1 MADTYVMALDEGTS
15 SARAILFDR
24 KGNIAALA
32 QREFRQLYPKPGW
45 VEHDADE
52 IWNTQLSVAREA
64 MQKIGAEASQ
74 IAAIGITNQ
83 RETCVLWDRKTGQ
96 PLHHALVWQDRR
108 TAGIC
113 DALKARGLE
122 PYIKE
127 NTGLVIDAYFSGTK
141 IAWMLDHIPGARDR
155 AGRGEL
161 AAGTIDS
168 WLIWNLT
175 GGKVHVTDAS
185 NASRTLLFNI
195 RTGEWDDTL
204 LSELNVPRS
213 VLPEVRNS
221 SEVYGMTDPALF
233 GGAIPVASSI
243 GDQQGALFGQSC
255 YEAGSVKA
263 TYGTGGTLL
272 MNTGPTP
279 TTSNNGLLT
288 TVAWKIDGKL
298 EYALEGTLFSVGSVV
313 QWLRDE
319 LKIIH
324 SASETE
330 AAALEVPDTN
340 GVYYVTAFNGLSAP
354 FWDQYAR
361 GTIVGIT
368 RGANRNHLIRAS
380 LESMAYQIRDI
391 TTAMQADSGIALAEL
406 KVDGGAAM
414 NAFVLQFQADLL
426 GVNVL
431 RPKVVDTT
439 AKGAAFLAGLAV
451 GYWKDRDDLESAFA
465 LDKQFSPV
473 MDRAA
478 ADKLYRGWSRAV
490 DRARDWAEHEDV
502 E

>member
-1 MADTYVMALDEGTS
+1 MERYVMSLDEGTS

-24 KGNIAALA
+24 AGNVVALA
-32 QREFRQLYPKPGW
+32 QREFRQIYPRAGW
-45 VEHDADE
+45 VEHDASE
-52 IWNTQLSVAREA
+52 IWSTQLSVAREVIYNA
-64 MQKIGAEASQ
+64 GIGADQ
-74 IAAIGITNQ
+74 VAAIGITNQ
-83 RETCVLWDRKTGQ
+83 RETCLIWDRKTGI
-96 PLHHALVWQDRR
+96 PLSNAIVWQDRR

-113 DALKARGLE
+113 DQLKAGGLE
-122 PYIKE
+122 RYVKDA
-127 NTGLVIDAYFSGTK
+127 TGLVIDAYFSGTK
-141 IAWMLDHIPGARDR
+141 LAWILDHTPGARER
-155 AGRGEL
+155 AARGEL
-161 AAGTIDS
+161 AGGTIDS

-195 RTGEWDDTL
+195 GTGDWDERL

-213 VLPEVRNS
+213 ILPEVRDS
-221 SEVYGMTDPALF
+221 SEVYGVTQAGLF
-233 GGAIPVASSI
+233 GREVPVASSI

-255 YEAGSVKA
+255 FSEGMVKA

-272 MNTGPTP
+272 MNTGPHMRA
-279 TTSNNGLLT
+279 SENGLLT
-288 TVAWKIDGKL
+288 TVAWRLGGKL

-330 AAALEVPDTN
+330 LAALEVPDTN
-340 GVYYVTAFNGLSAP
+340 GVYIVPAFNGLSAP

-380 LESMAYQIRDI
+380 LESMAYQIRDVI
-391 TTAMQADSGIALAEL
+391 GRMEADSGLALAEL

-414 NAFVLQFQADLL
+414 NNFVLQFQADQL
-426 GVNVL
+426 GVRVL

-439 AKGAAFLAGLAV
+439 ARGAAFLAGLAV
-451 GYWKDRDDLESAFA
+451 GYWENVADLHTAFA
-465 LDKQFSPV
+465 LDREFYPSN
-473 MDRAA
+473 DRAT
-478 ADKLYRGWSRAV
+478 ADMLYRGWCRTV
-490 DRARDWAEHEDV
+490 DRSRDWAEHE
-502 E
+502 